1 MPSSF
6 AANAADMSRSAPPT
20 VGVRRKSGF
29 TLVEL
34 LVVVA
39 IIAALAAVVIAVS
52 RKSIRKAD
60 AIHCASKLKALGTAM
75 TVFSQDHQGEL
86 PRSFHSAGAYRQPG
100 WAASIA
106 PYLGIDDAQIENR
119 WADVF
124 NEHFRSPADSSTD
137 PFVYSYGLN
146 VHFELDPDGDDYV
159 GSPAT
164 WHRLSNVPNPTGTLL
179 MGQTRPIRFGDHL
192 MCHQWS
198 GIQAAKNALS
208 HTIHD
213 GKANYLFLD
222 GHVEMLRA
230 EDTFDPARGIN
241 RWNPS
246 LAR

>member
-1 MPSSF
+1 MTTHP
-6 AANAADMSRSAPPT
+6 NKRSPA
-20 VGVRRKSGF
+20 GF

-34 LVVVA
+34 LVVVVV
-39 IIAALAAVVIAVS
+39 IAALAGISMASMRSAL
-52 RKSIRKAD
+52 RKAD
-60 AIHCASKLKALGTAM
+60 AVQCAAKLKSLGTA
-75 TVFSQDHQGEL
+75 TVLYTQENHDQL

-106 PYLGIDDAQIENR
+106 PYLGVPVSPIETN
-119 WADVF
+119 WPGVF
-124 NEHFRSPADSSTD
+124 NTHFRSPADRATD
-137 PFVYSYGLN
+137 PFIYSYGFN
-146 VHFELDPDGDDYV
+146 VHFELDPDGDDYQ

-164 WHRLSNVPNPTGTLL
+164 WRRLSQSPVPGATILI
-179 MGQTRPIRFGDHL
+179 GQTRPVRFGDHL

-198 GIQAAKNALS
+198 GIQAAKNALN

-222 GHVEMLRA
+222 GHVQTLRV
-230 EDTFDPARGIN
+230 EETFDPSRKLN

>member
-1 MPSSF
+1 MTCASKFSPG
-6 AANAADMSRSAPPT
+6 NHSRT
-20 VGVRRKSGF
+20 RGF

-39 IIAALAAVVIAVS
+39 VIGALASVTTASV
-52 RKSIRKAD
+52 RGSIRKAN
-60 AIHCASKLKALGTAM
+60 AIKCATKLKSLGTA
-75 TVFSQDHQGEL
+75 TLLYTQENHNQL

-106 PYLGIDDAQIENR
+106 PYLGIEKSAIDHN
-119 WADVF
+119 WPNVF
-124 NEHFRSPADSSTD
+124 NEYFRSPADSATD

-146 VHFELDPDGDDYV
+146 VHFELDPDGDDYI

-164 WHRLSNVPNPTGTLL
+164 WRRLSQIPSPEVTIL
-179 MGQTRPIRFGDHL
+179 MGQTRPVRFGDHL

-198 GIQAAKNALS
+198 GVQAAKNALN
-208 HTIHD
+208 HAIHD
-213 GKANYLFLD
+213 GRANYLFLD
-222 GHVEMLRA
+222 GHVETLRV
-230 EDTFDPARGIN
+230 EETFDPSRKIN